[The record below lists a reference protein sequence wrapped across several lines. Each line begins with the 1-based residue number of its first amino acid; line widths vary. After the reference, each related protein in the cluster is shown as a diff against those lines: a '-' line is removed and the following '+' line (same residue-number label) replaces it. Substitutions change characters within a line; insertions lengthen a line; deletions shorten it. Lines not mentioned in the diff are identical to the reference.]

1 MHRQAQRFGLAFRDA
16 TATSL
21 RLTPEAAARY
31 DAAATKRGL
40 TREALIR
47 LLLLVA
53 ADEPNLL
60 DNILD
65 DEA

>member
-1 MHRQAQRFGLAFRDA
+1 MRAQTDGAGGLRHLI
-16 TATSL
+16 SL
-21 RLTPEAAARY
+21 
-31 DAAATKRGL
+31 DGL

-47 LLLLVA
+47 HLLLVA
-53 ADEPNLL
+53 ADEPNLV

>member
-1 MHRQAQRFGLAFRDA
+1 MA
-16 TATSL
+16 TAL
-21 RLTPEAAARY
+21 RLPPEAAARY
-31 DAAATKRGL
+31 DAAAAKRGL

-47 LLLLVA
+47 HLLLVA
-53 ADEPNLL
+53 ADEPNFV